1 MPLLAVL
8 FDLDDTLHDK
18 SATLERV
25 AGTQFAEFSLSGHG
39 VAQSVWHERFVA
51 LNNERIEKT
60 EVFKL
65 LATDFALPRALER
78 ALLEDF
84 DENLGKL
91 ACPYPG
97 AFDVLKTLK
106 ESGLKVGIVTNGR
119 DAFQRSKIKGMGIT
133 PLVDSIV
140 TSGGFGAKKPDPR
153 IFAACLSELRVSPQ
167 SAAFV
172 GDDFAAD
179 MEPAIELGMLAI
191 WKSAEHSSRV
201 TFSSNELAHIGQ
213 RLLCGA

>member
-25 AGTQFAEFSLSGHG
+25 AGVQFTAFNLSSKA
-39 VAQSVWHERFVA
+39 VTQSVWHERFLA
-51 LNNERIEKT
+51 LNNERIEKA
-60 EVFKL
+60 EVFRRLATEFSLPKALKNSL
-65 LATDFALPRALER
+65 LA
-78 ALLEDF
+78 DF
-84 DENLGKL
+84 DENLGKQ

-97 AFDVLKTLK
+97 ALDVLASLRQR
-106 ESGLKVGIVTNGR
+106 GLKLGIVTNGR
-119 DAFQRSKIKGMGIT
+119 DAFQRSKIEGMGIT
-133 PLVDSIV
+133 KLIDSVV
-140 TSGGFGAKKPDPR
+140 TSGGFGTKKPDPR
-153 IFAACLSELRVSPQ
+153 IFAACLSELQVAPE

-179 MEPAIELGMLAI
+179 MEPAIELGMLAV
-191 WKSAEHSSRV
+191 WKSAERSNRV

-213 RLLCGA
+213 RLLSVA